1 VEMLRVGAQAR
12 QKALGLQS
20 PAKAEPEDPETA
32 EIQRLEKLEKESPD
46 LLRAFDQAGYNA
58 LHTAAKMGQNR
69 VVEHLLS
76 RGFDIN
82 QPAPNS
88 LETALHRA
96 VRAGRLTMVDLLLK
110 RGADVNSRNRW
121 SETAIHLAINQKYP
135 LIIDRLLQAKPDLN
149 VSTAIK
155 GNDGRTTPLS
165 LAVVQGD
172 TNLLKHLLAEGA
184 NIAQPAGIPPVAYTA
199 IINGNAAAL
208 EVLLNAGADVHERY
222 DGNRPPGMTL
232 LHHAVLSDNLAQTL
246 PLLMAKKANIDAQT
260 LEGLSPLFYAI
271 WEKTAKTSEPSVQ
284 RVLLL
289 LKAGANPNL
298 MAPRDSPLTAA
309 IIADEECV
317 KPLLDAKADPNLRP
331 PLGTFPIIYAL
342 GSEVS
347 TEALGMLLEAG
358 ANPNVR
364 GMPRD
369 GNPGSSALDLAI
381 DRRNAP
387 KLEILLKHG
396 ADPNRRNAQG
406 ETPLEHLQKDNGLRN
421 APRRRPGSLPPPGT
435 LGPSGEIEP
444 GQAAS
449 KESSIAELAE
459 VLRKAGAREDLPDF
473 NSIKVGRRSTA
484 TTALRIVFDSEG
496 LNQITLLE
504 AIAMAMNKI
513 SALSSMKS
521 VSEAAARNQNAIGS
535 AFYRRP
541 DSLAWP
547 DWQKVTISRPASDG
561 LSWSTI
567 PVNPDVLLKPGSC
580 DEIPLLQRGDV
591 VDIPEAVHEL
601 GFEPSD
607 PSVPLWPAYTNC
619 IYSAH
624 IAVVTPGSTNLLGKD
639 YPPRKD
645 NTIRPSGLTDWIRSA
660 VLRSSSD
667 VSRVTVRRAAFRGE
681 PAWVRTFDL
690 TFDSPEQVDLFLR
703 DGDVIEVPD
712 LIPATSGVT
721 PAKARV
727 FGALHG
733 TLILPEGQVT
743 RLSEIATRFGRNDA
757 ADLKNV
763 KLYRTDPQSGYVDT
777 IEADVEKIL
786 RTNDPAAD
794 LELRNGDRIE
804 VPRK

>member
-1 VEMLRVGAQAR
+1 V
-12 QKALGLQS
+12 
-20 PAKAEPEDPETA
+20 T
-32 EIQRLEKLEKESPD
+32 
-46 LLRAFDQAGYNA
+46 Y
-58 LHTAAKMGQNR
+58 
-69 VVEHLLS
+69 
-76 RGFDIN
+76 
-82 QPAPNS
+82 
-88 LETALHRA
+88 
-96 VRAGRLTMVDLLLK
+96 
-110 RGADVNSRNRW
+110 
-121 SETAIHLAINQKYP
+121 LAI
-135 LIIDRLLQAKPDLN
+135 
-149 VSTAIK
+149 V
-155 GNDGRTTPLS
+155 
-165 LAVVQGD
+165 
-172 TNLLKHLLAEGA
+172 
-184 NIAQPAGIPPVAYTA
+184 
-199 IINGNAAAL
+199 NGNPAAL
-208 EVLLNAGADVHERY
+208 EVLLNAGADVHEHY
-222 DGNRPPGMTL
+222 AGNRSSGMTL
-232 LHHAVLSDNLAQTL
+232 LHYAVISEGLDKTL
-246 PLLMAKKANIDAQT
+246 PLLIAKGAEKELKDSG
-260 LEGLSPLFYAI
+260 EWSPLFIAI
-271 WEKTAKTSEPSVQ
+271 NDTQIKGTMTREQ
-284 RVLLL
+284 RVSLLL
-289 LKAGANPNL
+289 NAGSDPNAMHL
-298 MAPRDSPLTAA
+298 YSTPLIEA
-309 IIADEECV
+309 IIRAEKCV
-317 KPLLDAKADPNLRP
+317 KPLLDVKADPNFRP

-364 GMPRD
+364 GTPRD
-369 GNPGSSALDLAI
+369 GNTGLSALDLAI
-381 DRRNAP
+381 DRRNKT
-387 KLEILLKHG
+387 KLELLLKHG
-396 ADPNRRNAQG
+396 ADPNRRNARG
-406 ETPLEHLQKDNGLRN
+406 ETPLEHLQKDNGFRN

-484 TTALRIVFDSEG
+484 ITVLLINRDPDG
-496 LNQITLLE
+496 LNRITILE
-504 AIAMAMNKI
+504 AIAMVIRKI
-513 SALSSMKS
+513 GGLQPMRDFQSQATARALNSKQPQLYYYP
-521 VSEAAARNQNAIGS
+521 EQL
-535 AFYRRP
+535 P
-541 DSLAWP
+541 WP
-547 DWQKVTISRPASDG
+547 DWQKVTISRPSSDG

-567 PVNPDVLLKPGSC
+567 PVSPDVLLKAASC
-580 DEIPLLQRGDV
+580 DDVPLLQWGDV

-601 GFEPSD
+601 LPSPHD
-607 PSVPLWPAYTNC
+607 PSPPLWPAFTNC
-619 IYSAH
+619 IYGGR
-624 IAVVTPGSTNLLGKD
+624 ITFITPGFTNTLGNGYD
-639 YPPRKD
+639 PQRSSR
-645 NTIRPSGLTDWIRSA
+645 RPSGLMDWIGST